1 MSMKKS
7 VYSLVLMD
15 EVVEAI
21 DELAYSMNTSRSNL
35 INQILAERVS
45 FVTPEMRMREIF
57 SQIEQLMDSRFQLLE
72 QPSEAMMTVKS
83 PLKFKYKPTIKYSV
97 ELFRS
102 FEGCVGRLK
111 ISFRTQSSQLIN
123 AIGDF
128 FNAWRKTEDKY
139 LSEVFRGG
147 VPWEANYVNFSRD
160 FYAPDHT
167 GLSDRQIAEAIGS
180 YINLIDECIKIYF
193 DDIENPKASME
204 KIEKKYC
211 DRLKRSII
219 IL

>member
-1 MSMKKS
+1 MKKS

-15 EVVEAI
+15 DVVEAI
-21 DELAYSMNTSRSNL
+21 DRMAYSMNTSRSNL

-57 SQIEQLMDSRFQLLE
+57 SQMERLINDRFQLLE
-72 QPSEAMMTVKS
+72 QPSEAMMSVKS

-102 FEGCVGRLK
+102 FENCVGRLK
-111 ISFRTQSSQLIN
+111 VSIRTQSSQLIN
-123 AIGDF
+123 ATNEF
-128 FNAWRKTEDKY
+128 FSLWSGIENKY
-139 LSEVFRGG
+139 LAKVFPSG
-147 VPWEANYVNFSRD
+147 VPWSGGYANFSRD

-167 GLSDRQIAEAIGS
+167 KLSDQQIAQAIGS
-180 YINLIDECIKIYF
+180 YINLIDECVKEFFSKI
-193 DDIENPKASME
+193 DKPEEAARSIEQ
-204 KIEKKYC
+204 KYC
-211 DRLKRSII
+211 ERLKEGVI